1 MRVKKP
7 PQEVAVVSQTEKGP
21 EQISAAFEVSD
32 SGESETVK
40 TGNVPNVQ
48 EETADFSNSLML
60 ASLAYVIWCIVL
72 VANAYAI
79 AMLFLN

>member
-1 MRVKKP
+1 MKKP
-7 PQEVAVVSQTEKGP
+7 PQEAKVVGQTEKRS
-21 EQISAAFEVSD
+21 EQISAGFEISD
-32 SGESETVK
+32 SRESETVK
-40 TGNVPNVQ
+40 TEIVPNVQ
-48 EETADFSNSLML
+48 EETVDFGNSLAML